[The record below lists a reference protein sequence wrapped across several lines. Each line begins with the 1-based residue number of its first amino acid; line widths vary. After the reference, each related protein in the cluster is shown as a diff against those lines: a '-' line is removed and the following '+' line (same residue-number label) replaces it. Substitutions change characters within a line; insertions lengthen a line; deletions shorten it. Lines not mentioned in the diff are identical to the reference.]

1 MTHFRQIA
9 TPATQA
15 FTYLLADLSGR
26 DAVIIDPQRGQG
38 ELLLSLLAERDL
50 RLTLVLRT
58 HVHADPEP
66 ECGALCRHTGA
77 ELVLGAGA
85 ACAGP
90 HRRVQHGEHL
100 VFGDQVLR
108 VLATPGHTAHC
119 VSYLW
124 RDRLFCGDA
133 LALRGCGSVDDP
145 GCDPGQL
152 YDSVTQRLF
161 LLADETLVFPGH
173 EIDGRTVSTIAEER
187 VRNPYFA
194 NQTRDTFHSML
205 FGRQGRA
212 AVREAAPLGNAYNWT
227 ASLV

>member
-1 MTHFRQIA
+1 MTYFRQLFTA
-9 TPATQA
+9 SAQA
-15 FTYLLADLSGR
+15 FTYLLADLASR
-26 DAVIIDPQRGQG
+26 DAVVIDPQRGQD

-58 HVHADPEP
+58 HAHTDPEP

-77 ELVLGAGA
+77 ELLLGAGA
-85 ACAGP
+85 RCTGA
-90 HRRVQHGEHL
+90 HRQVQHGEHL

-108 VLATPGHTAHC
+108 VLSTPGHTAHC

-124 RDRLFCGDA
+124 HDRLFCGDA

-173 EIDGRTVSTIAEER
+173 EIDGRTVSTISEER
-187 VRNPYFA
+187 LRNPYFVG
-194 NQTRDTFHSML
+194 QSRDAFHAL
-205 FGRQGRA
+205 LHGRQFRFNPPSPRA
-212 AVREAAPLGNAYNWT
+212 ATAA
-227 ASLV
+227 